1 MSVEEL
7 NDNKRYHLTIIEGID
22 ETPFTII
29 KRENK
34 DTYDIAIGNNII
46 DETNF
51 KEDKEVKDYINSK
64 PWKLIINATIVMQ
77 DYYKEIDKQLKNLE
91 K

>member
-1 MSVEEL
+1 MSVEES

-22 ETPFTII
+22 DTPFSII
-29 KRENK
+29 KREDR

-46 DETNF
+46 DETDF
-51 KEDKEVKDYINSK
+51 TDDEEVKNYINSK

-77 DYYKEIDKQLKNLE
+77 DYYKEMDKQLKNLE